1 MSDLHRQAIVI
12 DGLVIS
18 KWSREVFEDMHRGG
32 ITAAN
37 CTCCVWDG
45 FVGTMHNIAQF
56 KRWIDENDDILLQVF
71 GAEDIE
77 RAKAENKVGIFLGWQ
92 NTSGIEDRIDNLR
105 LFRDLGVRVIQLT
118 YQTQNLVGS
127 GCWESKDLGLSDYGR
142 DVIDELNRLGILID
156 LSHVGPQTTRDA
168 IEYSKRPVAY
178 THCCPKALRDH
189 PRNKTDEE
197 LREITDRGGFVGF
210 ATFTPFIR
218 GDETT
223 VEDCITA
230 LEHVINVVG
239 EDSVG
244 IGTDFCQDQDA
255 AFFRRNAKDKGVG
268 RLVVKRE
275 NDCPP
280 PPRGFERLSDYPN
293 LTAAM
298 ERAGWPDQRILK
310 VIGGNWLRFLKES
323 WAA

>member
-71 GAEDIE
+71 DAEDIE
-77 RAKAENKVGIFLGWQ
+77 RAKAENKVGIILGWQ
-92 NTSGIEDRIDNLR
+92 NASGIEDRIDSLR
-105 LFRDLGVRVIQLT
+105 LFRDLGIRVIQLT

-127 GCWESKDLGLSDYGR
+127 GCWESTDLGLSDYGR

-168 IEYSKRPVAY
+168 IEHSKRPVAY
-178 THCCPKALRDH
+178 THCCPRALRDH
-189 PRNKTDEE
+189 PRNKT
-197 LREITDRGGFVGF
+197 G
-210 ATFTPFIR
+210 
-218 GDETT
+218 
-223 VEDCITA
+223 
-230 LEHVINVVG
+230 
-239 EDSVG
+239 
-244 IGTDFCQDQDA
+244 
-255 AFFRRNAKDKGVG
+255 
-268 RLVVKRE
+268 
-275 NDCPP
+275 
-280 PPRGFERLSDYPN
+280 
-293 LTAAM
+293 
-298 ERAGWPDQRILK
+298 
-310 VIGGNWLRFLKES
+310 
-323 WAA
+323 